1 MMFAGWM
8 RRCTSLMAM
17 RRISWIDQQII
28 NDVLSEDG
36 TSLFLRRDIGAM
48 TNDGDH
54 GEGEHDQ

>member
-8 RRCTSLMAM
+8 RRCASLMAM

-48 TNDGDH
+48 TNDAD
-54 GEGEHDQ
+54 HDQ

>member
-8 RRCTSLMAM
+8 RRCASLMAM

-54 GEGEHDQ
+54 GEGELDQ